1 MLDLHRLRVFRSVVA
16 SGSVQAAAAN
26 LGYTPSAV
34 SQHITALQKEVGL
47 TLLER
52 AGRGLRPTAAGFALA
67 AEADGVLARIGEA
80 ETLVSDLRTGRTG
93 RLSIAYFAS
102 VGSVWLP
109 SVVHRL
115 SEEFPGVRLD
125 LRLSDNAPDRPDDRA
140 DIHLIVARH
149 DFVTGRGFTTHHL
162 LDDPYI
168 VALPETHP
176 LAASGTVELSDLKH
190 ERWIDNDFAAGW
202 CRQNLLDSCAA
213 VPAGV
218 PRRDPRLSRRAGV
231 RRGRH
236 RDHRAADAR
245 GDGSAGRRGPAPPGE
260 PHPGALDPRGGAR
273 RGRDHPARACGIG
286 APPRRSRPRRPR
298 NRPGRLSAAQS
309 PEETRQHRGRPCR

>member
-168 VALPETHP
+168 VALPDTHP

-213 VPAGV
+213 AGFRPAFHVETHDYHAALAFVAAGIGITVLPTLGATDPPAGV
-218 PRRDPRLSRRAGV
+218 ALRHLANPTPVRSIHAVVRDAVAITP
-231 RRGRH
+231 
-236 RDHRAADAR
+236 
-245 GDGSAGRRGPAPPGE
+245 
-260 PHPGALDPRGGAR
+260 
-273 RGRDHPARACGIG
+273 PARAALELLRAEAALG
-286 APPRRSRPRRPR
+286 AP
-298 NRPGRLSAAQS
+298 
-309 PEETRQHRGRPCR
+309 ETALAG

>member
-34 SQHITALQKEVGL
+34 SQHVTALQKEVGL

-80 ETLVSDLRTGRTG
+80 ETLVADLRTGRTG

-102 VGSVWLP
+102 VGSAWLP
-109 SVVHRL
+109 PVVRRL

-125 LRLSDNAPDRPDDRA
+125 LRLSDNAPDHPDDRA
-140 DIHLIVARH
+140 DIHLVVARH

-168 VALPETHP
+168 VALPEAHP
-176 LAASGTVELSDLKH
+176 LAAGTTVELLDLMH

-213 VPAGV
+213 AGFRPAFHVETHDYRAALAFVAAGIGITVLPTLGAADPPAGV
-218 PRRDPRLSRRAGV
+218 ALRRVLNPTPMRSIHAVV
-231 RRGRH
+231 R
-236 RDHRAADAR
+236 DAV
-245 GDGSAGRRGPAPPGE
+245 AFTP
-260 PHPGALDPRGGAR
+260 
-273 RGRDHPARACGIG
+273 PARAALELLGAEAATG
-286 APPRRSRPRRPR
+286 APEPAMT
-298 NRPGRLSAAQS
+298 G
-309 PEETRQHRGRPCR
+309 

>member
-34 SQHITALQKEVGL
+34 SQHVTALQKEVGL

-80 ETLVSDLRTGRTG
+80 ETLVADLRTGRTG

-102 VGSVWLP
+102 VGSAWLP
-109 SVVHRL
+109 PVVRRL

-125 LRLSDNAPDRPDDRA
+125 LRLSDNAPDHPDDRA
-140 DIHLIVARH
+140 DIHLVVARH

-168 VALPETHP
+168 VALPEAHP
-176 LAASGTVELSDLKH
+176 LAAGTTVELLDLMH

-213 VPAGV
+213 AGFRPAFHVETHDYRAALAFGAAGIGITVLPTLGAADPPAGV
-218 PRRDPRLSRRAGV
+218 ALRRVLNPTPMRSIHAVV
-231 RRGRH
+231 R
-236 RDHRAADAR
+236 DAV
-245 GDGSAGRRGPAPPGE
+245 AFTP
-260 PHPGALDPRGGAR
+260 
-273 RGRDHPARACGIG
+273 PARAALELLGAEAATG
-286 APPRRSRPRRPR
+286 APEPAMT
-298 NRPGRLSAAQS
+298 G
-309 PEETRQHRGRPCR
+309 

>member
-52 AGRGLRPTAAGFALA
+52 AGRGLRPTAAGLALA

-109 SVVHRL
+109 PVVHRL

-140 DIHLIVARH
+140 DLHLVVARH
-149 DFVTGRGFTTHHL
+149 DFVTGRGFTSHHL
-162 LDDPYI
+162 LDDPYL
-168 VALPETHP
+168 VALPEAHP
-176 LAASGTVELSDLKH
+176 LATGAVVELSDLTH

-213 VPAGV
+213 AGFRPAFHVETHDYRAALAFVAAGIGITVLPTLGAVDPPAGV
-218 PRRDPRLSRRAGV
+218 ALREVVNPTPVRSIHAVVRDAVAFTP
-231 RRGRH
+231 
-236 RDHRAADAR
+236 
-245 GDGSAGRRGPAPPGE
+245 
-260 PHPGALDPRGGAR
+260 
-273 RGRDHPARACGIG
+273 PARAALELLRAEAVRG
-286 APPRRSRPRRPR
+286 APIAL
-298 NRPGRLSAAQS
+298 GA
-309 PEETRQHRGRPCR
+309 